1 MDILETIIAA
11 KRTEVARQKE
21 AVSGKLLLE
30 SEQLLRRP
38 RSMSQALAESS
49 TGIIAEFKRRS
60 PSKGDIHPQAR
71 VEEVVPL
78 YEQSGASAVSILTD
92 EPFFGGSPADFC
104 RARKLVT
111 CPLLR
116 KEFIID
122 EYQILQSRA
131 MGADAILLIA
141 AALTREACSRFVQLA
156 HELSLE
162 VLLEIHAEPELE
174 YLTCGADMVG
184 VNNRNLGTFVTEV
197 ENSFRLA
204 EQLPADTVRVS
215 ESGISSP
222 ETVVRLRQA
231 GYRGFL
237 MGENF
242 MKEPNPGAALQRF
255 ISNLNQSRP

>member
-1 MDILETIIAA
+1 ME
-11 KRTEVARQKE
+11 
-21 AVSGKLLLE
+21 
-30 SEQLLRRP
+30 
-38 RSMSQALAESS
+38 
-49 TGIIAEFKRRS
+49 
-60 PSKGDIHPQAR
+60 
-71 VEEVVPL
+71 
-78 YEQSGASAVSILTD
+78 
-92 EPFFGGSPADFC
+92 
-104 RARKLVT
+104 
-111 CPLLR
+111 
-116 KEFIID
+116 
-122 EYQILQSRA
+122 
-131 MGADAILLIA
+131 ADAIRLIA
-141 AALTREACSRFVQLA
+141 ADWTREACSRFVKLA

>member
-1 MDILETIIAA
+1 MDILETIIVA

-21 AVSGKLLLE
+21 AVSSEMLLK

-38 RSMSQALAESS
+38 RSLSQALAESS

-60 PSKGDIHPQAR
+60 PSKGNIHPQAQ
-71 VEEVVPL
+71 VEEIVPL
-78 YEQSGASAVSILTD
+78 YEQSGASAISILTD
-92 EPFFGGSPADFC
+92 EPFFGGSPTDFC

-122 EYQILQSRA
+122 EYQILQSRE

-141 AALTREACSRFVQLA
+141 AALTREACSRFVRLA

-174 YLTCGADMVG
+174 YLSCGADMVG